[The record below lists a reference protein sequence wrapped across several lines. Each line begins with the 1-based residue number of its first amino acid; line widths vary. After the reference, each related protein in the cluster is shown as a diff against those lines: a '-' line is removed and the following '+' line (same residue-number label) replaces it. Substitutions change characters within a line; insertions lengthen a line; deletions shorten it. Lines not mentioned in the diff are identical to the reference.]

1 MEVAAKLRV
10 CIEAKGGKAE
20 SLFDVI
26 SGDDSGELTQEEIRS
41 YLQEH
46 MCEIEPAKL
55 DMLFPDTG
63 TSASS
68 TSAAGSKPS
77 EEAAAEPPLTGLA
90 ALLSTGTMT
99 EGSSS
104 SSTAP
109 ATAPKET
116 GANEAK
122 AEDAEGGTE
131 EAGKGEGDED
141 LDDGKSSQRAKPRKN
156 RSGPLIS
163 RDHFM
168 RIVRI
173 FYKVVKDIV
182 LSDNLL
188 IDQSQ
193 QIRRMDIG
201 EVVEVFQ
208 GPMLDPSV
216 GVYRIHGRALKDG
229 VVGWV
234 TVAGNQ
240 GITFLLPG
248 GNVFKVVS
256 PVELT
261 KDVKD
266 IEGQEKVRMLKEGE
280 ILEVME
286 WARTSSSALGVSRI
300 RAKAQD
306 DGAVGWATTA
316 DSSGAVYLEA
326 T

>member
-1 MEVAAKLRV
+1 M
-10 CIEAKGGKAE
+10 
-20 SLFDVI
+20 
-26 SGDDSGELTQEEIRS
+26 
-41 YLQEH
+41 
-46 MCEIEPAKL
+46 P
-55 DMLFPDTG
+55 
-63 TSASS
+63 ASS
-68 TSAAGSKPS
+68 TSAAGSKPL
-77 EEAAAEPPLTGLA
+77 EESATALPRTGLA
-90 ALLSTGTMT
+90 ALLSTGTMS
-99 EGSSS
+99 EGSSV
-104 SSTAP
+104 SSTTP
-109 ATAPKET
+109 ATAPKEA
-116 GANEAK
+116 GADETK
-122 AEDAEGGTE
+122 AEDAEGAEGGNE
-131 EAGKGEGDED
+131 EASKGQDGED
-141 LDDGKSSQRAKPRKN
+141 LDDGKSGQRAKPCNN

-201 EVVEVFQ
+201 EVMEVFQ

-240 GITFLLPG
+240 GITYLLPG

-256 PVELT
+256 PVEMT
-261 KDVKD
+261 EDVKD
-266 IEGQEKVRMLKEGE
+266 TEGQGKVRMLKEGE

-286 WARTSSSALGVSRI
+286 WARTSSSALGVTRV

-316 DSSGAVYLEA
+316 DSSAAVYLEA